1 MWANVENVH
10 VPNRAA
16 LGQQD
21 AVKDKIGV
29 GAGGSGS
36 SQGQKRD
43 HRRGLG
49 QGRGR
54 QRQSGQQSQEPLMG
68 QQGNTKQPFL
78 QGPAQTTAM
87 PVTET
92 AGKLSWGSCAY
103 KL

>member
-1 MWANVENVH
+1 MWALVENVH

-36 SQGQKRD
+36 SQGQKRG

-49 QGRGR
+49 QGRG
-54 QRQSGQQSQEPLMG
+54 SVSL
-68 QQGNTKQPFL
+68 
-78 QGPAQTTAM
+78 
-87 PVTET
+87 
-92 AGKLSWGSCAY
+92 AGSLRS
-103 KL
+103 L